1 MLWWS
6 WQRQVTV
13 PLLGGTQKLLLLDW
27 DDPRLDVVSLFL
39 VAGAGV
45 DGLIWIVVLSLVSST
60 AQIEGIMAMFDKKGL
75 SPRLP
80 AQTWAS
86 LASTFPT
93 LLNGGTIYELRS
105 NQHRKKA
112 YSWYAS
118 GSGLYDA
125 YLVHLVFRWL
135 AKRSISAFPNWPKRD
150 LTTVFCKN
158 HSLLSSK
165 RRDRRSAV
173 AFLSADTWDAVIQ
186 MSCFL
191 VQCQM
196 TSASLNATAVVLNPV
211 STTHVVWFYLWRKLS
226 STKRELATQGSL
238 CDIYFLY
245 NSIYL
250 RLLSLDFEPSKLA
263 SEKDERLKD
272 GNLMGAKELKMFFIL
287 RFNLF
292 AVSS

>member
-1 MLWWS
+1 M
-6 WQRQVTV
+6 
-13 PLLGGTQKLLLLDW
+13 GYNC
-27 DDPRLDVVSLFL
+27 
-39 VAGAGV
+39 
-45 DGLIWIVVLSLVSST
+45 GLIWIVVLSLVSST
-60 AQIEGIMAMFDKKGL
+60 VQIEGIMAMFDNKGL

-86 LASTFPT
+86 LASALPT

-112 YSWYAS
+112 YSWYAW
-118 GSGLYDA
+118 GPGFYDA

-135 AKRSISAFPNWPKRD
+135 AKRSISAFPNWSKKG
-150 LTTVFCKN
+150 LTTVSFKN

-165 RRDRRSAV
+165 RRDLRSAV
-173 AFLSADTWDAVIQ
+173 VFLSPGTWDAVIQ

-191 VQCQM
+191 VRFQM
-196 TSASLNATAVVLNPV
+196 TSASLNATAVVINPV
-211 STTHVVWFYLWRKLS
+211 STTHVVWFHFYRKLS
-226 STKRELATQGSL
+226 SRKRELATQGSL
-238 CDIYFLY
+238 CDICFLY

-263 SEKDERLKD
+263 SEKDERLKG
-272 GNLMGAKELKMFFIL
+272 GNLMGAKELQMFLIL

-292 AVSS
+292 AASS